1 MIEHPNFL
9 PNLSGL
15 DNLKLLASIQN
26 VIGEDEIMVT
36 LKKVNLFEERNK
48 KYSKYSLGMKQ
59 KLGIAQVLMEDPDV
73 EIFDEPFNGIDD
85 ESIEMIRTVLNE
97 EKKRKKV
104 IILAT
109 HLKNDIEELCDEVY
123 KIDKNTLNKV
133 E

>member
-36 LKKVNLFEERNK
+36 LKKVNFFEERNK